1 MKDFPIIWL
10 LFNTKTGKVILGL
23 FGAFVV
29 VSLVG
34 WWLVPIIAALIGAF
48 ILYDYSVS
56 KGNKK
61 RSELITGICFF
72 AFAVLFS
79 LFYVFHVNRERYF
92 PKDSPSYEPMEKE
105 DIMDDDTSTWEP
117 PADTAFVS
125 ASCIFRSPLEVPI

>member
-10 LFNTKTGKVILGL
+10 LFYTKTGNVILGL

-34 WWLVPIIAALIGAF
+34 WWLVPIIAVLIGAF
-48 ILYDYSVS
+48 ILYDYSDS

-61 RSELITGICFF
+61 RSELITGICFL
-72 AFAVLFS
+72 AFAVLFT
-79 LFYVFHVNRERYF
+79 LFYVFHVNRLRYF
-92 PKDSPSYEPMEKE
+92 PEDSSSYEPMEKE
-105 DIMDDDTSTWEP
+105 EILYDDTSTWEP

-125 ASCIFRSPLEVPI
+125 E